1 MLNCTGF
8 TGSNSINRSPD
19 FSIASDE
26 TRDEHVKIAEITRR
40 LDEEDSNCEDKESD
54 VSSVLITGKDQ
65 SKSKRKDENSDK
77 TQDVNDDDDSN
88 TDKSTAI
95 IPLVRKTI
103 TTVNSETVTPV
114 SQEKLCKETKLKE
127 SGSTKDSQETMF
139 LTLNTEQR
147 YMTNKSSMKLLLA
160 INACVL

>member
-8 TGSNSINRSPD
+8 TGSNSISRSPD

-40 LDEEDSNCEDKESD
+40 LEEDSDCVDKESD

-65 SKSKRKDENSDK
+65 SISKRKDENSDK
-77 TQDVNDDDDSN
+77 TQGVNDDDSN

-95 IPLVRKTI
+95 IPLKITI
-103 TTVNSETVTPV
+103 TTDEANVNSETVTPV
-114 SQEKLCKETKLKE
+114 SQEKLRKETKQQE

-139 LTLNTEQR
+139 LTLNPEQR
-147 YMTNKSSMKLLLA
+147 YMTNKSSMQLLL
-160 INACVL
+160 V

>member
-65 SKSKRKDENSDK
+65 SISKRKDASSDK
-77 TQDVNDDDDSN
+77 TQGVNDDDSN

-95 IPLVRKTI
+95 IPLKITI
-103 TTVNSETVTPV
+103 TTDEANVNSETVTPV
-114 SQEKLCKETKLKE
+114 SQERLCKETKQQE

-139 LTLNTEQR
+139 LTSNPEQR
-147 YMTNKSSMKLLLA
+147 YMTNQ
-160 INACVL
+160 V

>member
-8 TGSNSINRSPD
+8 TSSNSINRSPD

-40 LDEEDSNCEDKESD
+40 LEEDSDCVDKESD
-54 VSSVLITGKDQ
+54 VSSDLITGKDQ
-65 SKSKRKDENSDK
+65 SKSKSKDENSDK
-77 TQDVNDDDDSN
+77 TQDVNDDDSN

-95 IPLVRKTI
+95 IPLFRKII
-103 TTVNSETVTPV
+103 TTDEANVNSETVTPV
-114 SQEKLCKETKLKE
+114 SQEKLRKETKQQE

-139 LTLNTEQR
+139 LTSNPEQR
-147 YMTNKSSMKLLLA
+147 YMTNQ
-160 INACVL
+160 V